1 MSSDWLKV
9 NVSRALIGCPF
20 AGRSLWR
27 QCKVARRLPR
37 QSGTE
42 FPSVLS
48 FRVRASWAAL
58 SGELRPGCGIVMA
71 GVGRVTRGCWEWAS
85 LAQEGR
91 DGARGPRRARRR
103 SRGGRGI
110 VAAGAGGTAVARY
123 RDGER
128 SADSDDGRSP
138 QADSK
143 ASAAPPMAEQAATRS
158 PPVASGR
165 PHRRRRR
172 RNRYVD

>member
-1 MSSDWLKV
+1 
-9 NVSRALIGCPF
+9 
-20 AGRSLWR
+20 
-27 QCKVARRLPR
+27 RRLPR

-58 SGELRPGCGIVMA
+58 SGELRPGCGIV
-71 GVGRVTRGCWEWAS
+71 
-85 LAQEGR
+85 
-91 DGARGPRRARRR
+91 
-103 SRGGRGI
+103 
-110 VAAGAGGTAVARY
+110 
-123 RDGER
+123 
-128 SADSDDGRSP
+128 
-138 QADSK
+138 SK

-172 RNRYVD
+172 RNREPGNFSGNNFMPANGLTVVQNQVLNLIKACPRPEGLNFQDLRSQLQHMPVPSIK